1 MSLEIS
7 IKKKFKGFSLDVNFK
22 TNGEYLGILGAS
34 GSGKSLTLKCIAG
47 VETPDEGIIV
57 LNNRVLYD
65 SDKNINIIPQSRNI
79 GYMFQNYALFPNMT
93 AEENIGVGLKLSR
106 KEKKLK
112 VNELINLFRLEGM
125 GYKYPNQLSG
135 GQQQRVALARI
146 IAYEP
151 DVLLLDEPFSAL
163 DSQLK
168 SELHTDFLDLLKLY
182 KGEVLIVTHSK
193 DEVYRFSENLALI
206 EKGRI
211 TGFGRTK
218 DIFEH
223 PKSLSEAK
231 MIGCKNISKCE
242 ILPNNKIICSDW
254 GIVLET
260 KDIPEN
266 CNYIGI
272 PSNNFEIVNEA
283 GINTIE
289 CKLVNVIEEINEY
302 TIIFENNN
310 ERNTNCPLYFT
321 INKEIWNNRENKAKL
336 YLKIKDT
343 FYFLQ

>member
-1 MSLEIS
+1 MSLEVS
-7 IKKKFKGFSLDVNFK
+7 IKKKYKDFSLDVNFK

-47 VETPDEGIIV
+47 VETPDEGKII
-57 LNNRVLYD
+57 LNNKVLYD
-65 SDKNINIIPQSRNI
+65 SLNKINIIPQKRNI

-93 AEENIGVGLKLSR
+93 AEENISVGLKLSK
-106 KEKKLK
+106 KEKKLR
-112 VNELINLFRLEGM
+112 VDELINLFRLDGM
-125 GYKYPNQLSG
+125 GYKYPVQLSG

-182 KGEVLIVTHSK
+182 DGEVIIVTHNK
-193 DEVYRFSENLALI
+193 EEAYHFSRNLALI
-206 EKGRI
+206 ERGTI
-211 TGFGRTK
+211 TGFGKTK
-218 DIFEH
+218 EIFEH

-242 ILPNNKIICSDW
+242 VLSQNKISCSDW
-254 GIVLET
+254 GIIIEADNIP
-260 KDIPEN
+260 KDCI
-266 CNYIGI
+266 YVGI
-272 PSNNFEIVNEA
+272 PSNNFEIVYDA

-289 CKLVNVIEEINEY
+289 CKLVNLIEEINEY
-302 TIIFENNN
+302 TIVIENNN
-310 ERNTNCPLYFT
+310 SNKSCPIYFN
-321 INKEIWNNRENKAKL
+321 INKETWNNKKNKNKL
-336 YLKIKDT
+336 YIKIND
-343 FYFLQ
+343 FYMLE

>member
-1 MSLEIS
+1 MSLEVN
-7 IKKKFKGFSLDVNFK
+7 IKKKYKGFSLDVNFQ

-47 VETPDEGIIV
+47 VETPDEGKIV

-65 SDKNINIIPQSRNI
+65 SQKNINIIPQSRNI
-79 GYMFQNYALFPNMT
+79 GYMFQNYALFPNMR
-93 AEENIGVGLKLSR
+93 AEENISVGLKLSK

-112 VNELINLFRLEGM
+112 TNELLKMFHLEDM
-125 GYKYPNQLSG
+125 GYKYPAQLSG

-168 SELHTDFLDLLKLY
+168 SELHTDFFDMLKLY

-193 DEVYRFSENLALI
+193 DEAYRFSENLALI
-206 EKGRI
+206 ENGAI
-211 TGFGRTK
+211 TGFGKTK
-218 DIFEH
+218 EIFEH

-231 MIGCKNISKCE
+231 MIGCKNISPCE
-242 ILPNNKIICSDW
+242 VSADNKILCTDW
-254 GIVLET
+254 GMIL
-260 KDIPEN
+260 KSNNIPEN
-266 CNYIGI
+266 CKYIGI
-272 PSNNFEIVNEA
+272 PSGNFETVNEPGA
-283 GINTIE
+283 NTIE

-302 TIIFENNN
+302 TIVIENNN
-310 ERNTNCPLYFT
+310 GHENNPIYFN
-321 INKEIWNNRENKAKL
+321 INKETWNNTKNKNEL
-336 YLKIKDT
+336 ILKIND
-343 FYFLQ
+343 FYLLK

>member
-1 MSLEIS
+1 MSLEVN
-7 IKKKFKGFSLDVNFK
+7 IKKKFKDFFLDVGFQ
-22 TNGEYLGILGAS
+22 TRGEYLGILGAS

-47 VETPDEGIIV
+47 VETPDEGKIT

-65 SDKNINIIPQSRNI
+65 SQNNISIIPQSRNI

-93 AEENIGVGLKLSR
+93 AEENIGVGLRLS
-106 KEKKLK
+106 KKDKKLK
-112 VNELINLFRLEGM
+112 TNELLNLFRLEDM
-125 GYKYPNQLSG
+125 GCKYPAQLSG

-168 SELHTDFLDLLKLY
+168 SELHTDFSDMLKLY
-182 KGEVLIVTHSK
+182 RGEVLIVTHSK

-206 EKGRI
+206 EKGTI
-211 TGFGRTK
+211 TGFGKTK
-218 DIFEH
+218 EIFEH

-231 MIGCKNISKCE
+231 MIGCKNISPCE
-242 ILPNNKIICSDW
+242 ISSDNKILCTNW
-254 GIVLET
+254 GIVLEREDT
-260 KDIPEN
+260 PLN
-266 CNYIGI
+266 CKYIGI
-272 PSNNFEIVNEA
+272 PSGNFEIVNEP

-302 TIIFENNN
+302 TIVLKNDNSTENS
-310 ERNTNCPLYFT
+310 PLYFD
-321 INKEIWNNRENKAKL
+321 INKEIWDNKKGANAL
-336 YLKIKDT
+336 YLKIND
-343 FYFLQ
+343 FYTLK

>member
-1 MSLEIS
+1 MSLEVS
-7 IKKKFKGFSLDVNFK
+7 VKKKFKGFSLEVNFR

-47 VETPDEGIIV
+47 VETPDEGRIV

-65 SDKNINIIPQSRNI
+65 SKKNINIIPQNRNI

-93 AEENIGVGLKLSR
+93 AEENIGVGLKLPK
-106 KEKKLK
+106 KEKKIK
-112 VNELINLFRLEGM
+112 TNELMKLFRIEDM
-125 GYKYPNQLSG
+125 GYKYPAQLSG

-163 DSQLK
+163 DSRLK

-182 KGEVLIVTHSK
+182 NGEVLIVTHSK

-206 EKGRI
+206 EKGTI
-211 TGFGRTK
+211 TGFGKTK
-218 DIFEH
+218 EIFEK
-223 PKSLSEAK
+223 PRSLSEAK
-231 MIGCKNISKCE
+231 MIGCKNISQCSIKD
-242 ILPNNKIICSDW
+242 NKIYCSDW
-254 GIVLET
+254 GIVLEP

-266 CNYIGI
+266 CSYIGI
-272 PSNNFEIVNEA
+272 PSNSFEIANEA

-289 CKLVNVIEEINEY
+289 CKLINVVEEINEY
-302 TIIFENNN
+302 TIAIENSNGN
-310 ERNTNCPLYFT
+310 ETKPIYFN
-321 INKEIWNNRENKAKL
+321 INKEVWNNRKNKDKL
-336 YLKIKDT
+336 YIKINDFYMLK
-343 FYFLQ
+343 

>member
-1 MSLEIS
+1 MSLEVS
-7 IKKKFKGFSLDVNFK
+7 IKKKFKGFSLDVNFR

-47 VETPDEGIIV
+47 VETPDEGRIV
-57 LNNRVLYD
+57 LNNKVLYD
-65 SDKNINIIPQSRNI
+65 SKKNVNIIPQNRNI

-93 AEENIGVGLKLSR
+93 AEENIGVGLKLSKR
-106 KEKKLK
+106 EKKIK
-112 VNELINLFRLEGM
+112 TNELMKLFRLEGM
-125 GYKYPNQLSG
+125 SYKYPAQLSG

-182 KGEVLIVTHSK
+182 NGEVLIVTHSK

-206 EKGRI
+206 EKGTI
-211 TGFGRTK
+211 TGFGKTK
-218 DIFEH
+218 EIFEK
-223 PKSLSEAK
+223 PRTLSEAK
-231 MIGCKNISKCE
+231 MTGCKNISKC
-242 ILPNNKIICSDW
+242 IITDNKIYCSDW
-254 GIVLET
+254 GIALET
-260 KDIPEN
+260 KNIPEN

-272 PSNNFEIVNEA
+272 PSNNFEIVNEE
-283 GINTIE
+283 GINTFE

-302 TIIFENNN
+302 TIVIENNN
-310 ERNTNCPLYFT
+310 GSKTKPIYFN
-321 INKEIWNNRENKAKL
+321 INKEVWDNT
-336 YLKIKDT
+336 KIKDKLHIKIND
-343 FYFLQ
+343 FYILR